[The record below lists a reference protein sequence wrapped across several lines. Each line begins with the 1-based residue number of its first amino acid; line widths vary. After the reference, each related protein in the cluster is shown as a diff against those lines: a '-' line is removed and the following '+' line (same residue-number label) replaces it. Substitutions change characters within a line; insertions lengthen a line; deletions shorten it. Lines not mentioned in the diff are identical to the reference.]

1 MTRMR
6 SYNIELKLNREQEI
20 LCKKSAGTSRYAYNW
35 ALNLC
40 NTEYEAAKKIAEE
53 NGETKVKCKFKTAI
67 DRHRDW
73 NLLKK
78 EESHSWIYETS
89 KCCGQEALIDLDTA
103 FKRFFRKQ
111 GGYPKFKKRGDKDS
125 FRLTGSTY
133 IFKDKVQL
141 PTFGKVKLKEKGY
154 APIPEGVDKLALSQ
168 ITVSRRANKWFVSF
182 LLKENVEDVTLPA
195 YGEITDDEFD
205 VIGLDLGIKD
215 LGITSYGENFH
226 NPKAYKKH
234 QQRLKRYQR
243 SLSRKKKGSRNRAKA
258 KAKVAKLHM
267 RVANIRKDA
276 VHKMTTSLV
285 KTKPKVLVIEG
296 LKPKNMSKNRKLA
309 GAILDASFGMVK
321 IQLAYKC
328 KWDGMHLVVAP
339 TWFASSKLCSECGH
353 YHENLKLSDRA
364 WTCPHCGE
372 HHDRDVNAAR
382 NLRAYGLWLLDLLTV
397 SSTELACRDDE
408 CHRSGPYQ
416 NDEVHRDKRLQFF
429 QERCLSEK
437 QEFINSMLRNVEKC

>member
-1 MTRMR
+1 MSRMR
-6 SYNIELKLNREQEI
+6 SYNIELNLNKEQEI

-40 NTEYEAAKKIAEE
+40 NTEYEVAKKIAEDNSE
-53 NGETKVKCKFKTAI
+53 SKVKCKFKSAME
-67 DRHRDW
+67 RHKDW

-78 EESHSWIYETS
+78 EETHSWIYETS

-103 FKRFFRKQ
+103 FKRFFKKQ

-125 FRLTGSTY
+125 FRLTGSIY

-141 PTFGKVKLKEKGY
+141 PNIGKVRLKETGY
-154 APIPEGVDKLALSQ
+154 TPIPEGVDKLALTQ

-182 LLKENVEDVTLPA
+182 LLKENVDDAPLPT
-195 YGEITDDEFD
+195 YEEITDDEFD

-215 LGITSYGENFH
+215 LGITSYGETFH

-243 SLSRKKKGSRNRAKA
+243 SLSRKKKGSNNRAKA

-267 RVANIRKDA
+267 RVATIRKDA
-276 VHKMTTSLV
+276 VHKMTSSLV

-309 GAILDASFGMVK
+309 GAILDASFGMAK
-321 IQLAYKC
+321 TQLQYKC
-328 KWDGMHLVVAP
+328 KWDGIHLVIAP

-353 YHENLKLSDRA
+353 YYENLKLSDRE

-382 NLRAYGLWLLDLLTV
+382 NLRSYGLWLLDLLTV
-397 SSTELACRDDE
+397 SSTGLACRDDE

-416 NDEVHRDKRLQFF
+416 NDEVHRDKRLQFL

-437 QEFINSMLRNVEKC
+437 QEFITRLSA

>member
-1 MTRMR
+1 MPRMR
-6 SYNIELKLNREQEI
+6 SYSIELKLNNEQEV
-20 LCKKSAGTSRYAYNW
+20 LCKKSAGTARYAYNW

-40 NTEYEAAKKIAEE
+40 NSEYEIAKKLAED
-53 NGETKVKCKFKTAI
+53 NGETKVKCKFRSAME
-67 DRHRDW
+67 RHKDW

-78 EESHSWIYETS
+78 EEATSWIYETS

-103 FKRFFRKQ
+103 FKRFFKNL

-125 FRLTGSTY
+125 FRLTGSIY
-133 IFKDKVQL
+133 IFNNKIQI
-141 PTFGKVKLKEKGY
+141 PTLGKVKLKEKGHV
-154 APIPEGVDKLALSQ
+154 PIPDGVDKLALSQ
-168 ITVSRRANKWFVSF
+168 ATVSRRADKWFVSF
-182 LLKENVEDVTLPA
+182 LLKENVEDATLST
-195 YGEITDDEFD
+195 YDEISDDEFD

-215 LGITSYGENFH
+215 LGITSYGETFH

-234 QQRLKRYQR
+234 LQRLKRYQR
-243 SLSRKKKGSRNRAKA
+243 SLSRKKKGSNNRAKA
-258 KAKVAKLHM
+258 KLKVAKLHL

-296 LKPKNMSKNRKLA
+296 LKPINMSKNRKLA
-309 GAILDASFGMVK
+309 SSILDASFGMVK
-321 IQLAYKC
+321 TQLQYKC
-328 KWDGMHLVVAP
+328 KWEGIHLVIAP

-353 YHENLKLSDRA
+353 YHENLKLSDRE

-372 HHDRDVNAAR
+372 HHDRDVNAGR

-397 SSTELACRDDE
+397 SSTVLACRDGE

-429 QERCLSEK
+429 TERCLSEK
-437 QEFINSMLRNVEKC
+437 QEFTSMLRNVEKC